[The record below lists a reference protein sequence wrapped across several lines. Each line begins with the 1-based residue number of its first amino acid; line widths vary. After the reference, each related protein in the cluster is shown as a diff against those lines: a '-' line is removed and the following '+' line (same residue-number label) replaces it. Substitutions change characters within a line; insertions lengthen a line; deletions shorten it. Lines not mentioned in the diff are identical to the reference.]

1 MGYTAIVGDRTTTT
15 ALAVA
20 SAWPGDGEIVLVEA
34 DPDGG
39 SLAAWLEL
47 APTPSLSTAVA
58 TVPDAAGG
66 RTPRDLRSPHL
77 SPLLQDGGDGIG
89 VLVAPMSGREA
100 RRAVE
105 ESGRNLLPVLAALE
119 GSDVLVDG
127 GRLSPGAPLP
137 PTVRLADR
145 LVVCHRQESAS
156 AAASSVRLQRLVETA
171 EALSGLGRP
180 VVLAVIGGTP
190 YPIEEIGAFVSD
202 RLAATGATVRP
213 TVRSLPE
220 DPVSAKVLAGR
231 SGLSARRLARRP
243 LMRAAGE
250 LVEALRSIGD
260 GAAIGA
266 GAGSA

>member
-1 MGYTAIVGDRTTTT
+1 MGYTAIVGDRATTT

-20 SAWPGDGEIVLVEA
+20 SAWPGDGGIVLVEA
-34 DPDGG
+34 DPEGG

-58 TVPDAAGG
+58 TVPNDPGG
-66 RTPRDLRSPHL
+66 RPPGDLRSL
-77 SPLLQDGGDGIG
+77 NLAPLLQHGGDGIG

-105 ESGRNLLPVLAALE
+105 EAGRSLLPVLAGLE

-127 GRLSPGAPLP
+127 GRLAAGAPLP
-137 PTVRLADR
+137 STVRLADR
-145 LVVCHRQESAS
+145 LLVCHRQEPAS
-156 AAASSVRLQRLVETA
+156 AAAASVRLQRLVETTD
-171 EALSGLGRP
+171 ALSELGRP
-180 VVLAVIGGTP
+180 IVLAVIGGAP
-190 YPIEEIGAFVSD
+190 YPIEEIGSFVLD
-202 RLAATGATVRP
+202 RLATTGATVRP
-213 TVRSLPE
+213 MVRSMPE
-220 DPVSAKVLAGR
+220 DPVSAKVFAGR

-250 LVEALRSIGD
+250 LSEVIRSLGD